1 MLQEILTLWNTL
13 KGQFG
18 RGPGARKWE
27 EREKRKKDIVR
38 RFSRARDGYMEARD
52 AIAKG
57 LQFYSELSGMTKEL
71 STTVRGYTNS
81 RTAERE
87 ALAGKLETD
96 KRLSASV
103 PSSPPVKPPPPPAV
117 TSGNTD
123 LNSTLAGLSLREP
136 WQTPLSRL
144 SVHQESYHQYTSSPS
159 PSQPISSLPS
169 QQYPPVPSQFSL
181 PPPTPLQRYPSYQ
194 TQHQH
199 PPSQGYNVSP
209 PPSQQQQQQQY
220 SIPPPP
226 STSYAGNTYSSPQ
239 HSSAT
244 SLPPL
249 PSRLRQSS
257 LDSASTV
264 GSDNGDQHNDPYAS
278 LAFLG
283 SQGFHVPT
291 QTPGQIGNSLPP
303 LHPSSGFQQQQ
314 QHQRQSSHGYN
325 LYSQQPGPRAPS
337 LSLLQQQQPNGFSG
351 VPSAPLFPPPPPPPP
366 PPPSQQSQ
374 QSQQQSSRQQ
384 GYRGYSQ
391 GYGGY
396 GCGH

>member
-117 TSGNTD
+117 TSSGNAD
-123 LNSTLAGLSLREP
+123 LNSALAGLSLREP
-136 WQTPLSRL
+136 RQTPLSRL

-181 PPPTPLQRYPSYQ
+181 PPTPLQRYPSYQ

-199 PPSQGYNVSP
+199 PPSQGYNVPP
-209 PPSQQQQQQQY
+209 PPSQQQ
-220 SIPPPP
+220 
-226 STSYAGNTYSSPQ
+226 
-239 HSSAT
+239 
-244 SLPPL
+244 
-249 PSRLRQSS
+249 
-257 LDSASTV
+257 
-264 GSDNGDQHNDPYAS
+264 
-278 LAFLG
+278 
-283 SQGFHVPT
+283 
-291 QTPGQIGNSLPP
+291 
-303 LHPSSGFQQQQ
+303 
-314 QHQRQSSHGYN
+314 
-325 LYSQQPGPRAPS
+325 
-337 LSLLQQQQPNGFSG
+337 
-351 VPSAPLFPPPPPPPP
+351 
-366 PPPSQQSQ
+366 
-374 QSQQQSSRQQ
+374 
-384 GYRGYSQ
+384 
-391 GYGGY
+391 
-396 GCGH
+396 